1 MSSVKWMGFTTL
13 LKCQQ
18 TPHSHA
24 CSCKHSVGTNAE
36 AAWTFSYTFSFRK
49 PTLQPPCRTTIL
61 CKDGIYS
68 LCIPT
73 FQNHLCWT
81 DSLKCFLLLCALQ
94 SQHSYR
100 WGKYGL
106 LFVWIYKFWHITAL
120 PQFHLLSQI
129 TLHKPQSHW
138 RQLSASVQICS
149 HSHRC
154 NRAQFQ
160 NRLFHP
166 ARPSHVWIFNS
177 CCSQDV
183 FYR

>member
-1 MSSVKWMGFTTL
+1 MLKQPERLAIPSPSGNLPFSLHAGQLYYVKMVSTHCAYL
-13 LKCQQ
+13 LSRIIFAEL
-18 TPHSHA
+18 TPWNA
-24 CSCKHSVGTNAE
+24 FYSCV
-36 AAWTFSYTFSFRK
+36 R
-49 PTLQPPCRTTIL
+49 
-61 CKDGIYS
+61 CKANIATGEES
-68 LCIPT
+68 MVC
-73 FQNHLCWT
+73 
-81 DSLKCFLLLCALQ
+81 
-94 SQHSYR
+94 
-100 WGKYGL
+100 

-138 RQLSASVQICS
+138 RQLSACVQICS